1 MGMKLSV
8 IVALARN
15 GVIGRD
21 GGLPWHLPA
30 DLLRFRAIT
39 MGKPIVMG
47 RRTHVSIGRVLPGR
61 RNVVLSRDTTFT
73 APGCEVF
80 ASLDSA
86 LAALAD
92 QAETMIIGGAALYTE
107 ALPRAARLHV
117 TEVDA
122 EIAGD
127 VYFPALDRSQ
137 WHEVACEK
145 HPADGANPYAYCFR
159 VLDRLNRN

>member
-1 MGMKLSV
+1 MELSV

-30 DLLRFRAIT
+30 DLKRFRAIT

-61 RNVVLSRDTTFT
+61 RNIVLSRDTDFT
-73 APGCEVF
+73 APGCEVY
-80 ASLDSA
+80 ASLHAA
-86 LAALAD
+86 LAALGD
-92 QAETMIIGGAALYTE
+92 VPETMIVGGAALYAE
-107 ALPRAARLHV
+107 ALPRAARLYL

-127 VYFPALDRSQ
+127 VHFPAIDRGA
-137 WHEVACEK
+137 WHEVAREA
-145 HPADGANPYAYCFR
+145 HAADAANPYAYCFR
-159 VLDRLNRN
+159 VLERLNRN